1 MGGRR
6 GEGGEGREERGGRR
20 GEGGEGREEKGGRR
34 GEGGEEREEKGGRKR
49 EGGERKGGKGEEP
62 IIKKPLKILSMYK
75 EERELTDL
83 DLQNTSA
90 ATLPWKL
97 I

>member
-1 MGGRR
+1 M
-6 GEGGEGREERGGRR
+6 
-20 GEGGEGREEKGGRR
+20 
-34 GEGGEEREEKGGRKR
+34 GEEA
-49 EGGERKGGKGEEP
+49 
-62 IIKKPLKILSMYK
+62 IIKKPLKLLSIYK

-90 ATLPWKL
+90 ATVPCKL